1 MGAIFPGH
9 CLIIIDEPQDGS
21 NISFTF
27 FVVAPLL
34 DELRPSRK
42 ENAIGTMRPYQN
54 AHTGISSQ

>member
-21 NISFTF
+21 NTSFTF

-34 DELRPSRK
+34 DELRPS
-42 ENAIGTMRPYQN
+42 
-54 AHTGISSQ
+54 